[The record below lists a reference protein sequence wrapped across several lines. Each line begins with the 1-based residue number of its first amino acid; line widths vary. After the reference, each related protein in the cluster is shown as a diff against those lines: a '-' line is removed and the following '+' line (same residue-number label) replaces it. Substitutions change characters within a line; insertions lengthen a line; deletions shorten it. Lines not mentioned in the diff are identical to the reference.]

1 MNAKS
6 TALNLKNVMA
16 VTILLMGLTGKAS
29 ATQENDQLAIQLGA
43 IQLGYTTN
51 SAWTTNS
58 QLIANALTQGNQ
70 ALLAKTTAAYT
81 QYVGTTNISTNNAPA
96 AQTSSFRDQLYQ
108 ATLSALSAPV
118 TYTNKIVTPINVV
131 VWTSSTKKTST
142 NKVTTLSLNPTL
154 TTPTKIAGLATT
166 RIPDKSLG
174 LISNAVA
181 ASVFI
186 ASTNTNGVVYP
197 LFGAQPAAASVKTA
211 TNAQNVYNLNVK
223 TANAQI
229 VNAGTV
235 ANAAMTAA
243 LKAYAEG
250 TTQWVAVN
258 AKTGPVTNTAYL
270 PNYTTKAIGPT
281 LNAQNPALLSLANA
295 AAAIAANAI
304 NGLGSI
310 NTNSTPS
317 TAALYGKTAG
327 NVQAIAKQLT
337 LAAAKYQATS
347 VAKVTTPANSPYYT
361 SGALGANALGMISQV
376 SSLTPGVANDTWGN
390 STGSTTGLTSIL
402 VGIVKG
408 AVSAV
413 GAKSANLQP
422 IATGIA
428 QGFYATYL
436 RTFQDTNPGQ
446 TPKNAAV
453 FAGNNNNSTQIVN
466 AFIAAGVSSATLHS
480 YSITAPNVQVAFQ
493 NVYNAYIAGNTNQFG
508 AWNFTDTTVSG
519 AKGINLTTT
528 NSQTLPPLLNGVG
541 TPVTDTVG
549 L

>member
-1 MNAKS
+1 
-6 TALNLKNVMA
+6 
-16 VTILLMGLTGKAS
+16 MGLTGKAT

-51 SAWTTNS
+51 RAWTTNS

-70 ALLAKTTAAYT
+70 ALLARTTAEYK
-81 QYVGTTNISTNNAPA
+81 QYVGTTNISTNYAPV
-96 AQTSSFRDQLYQ
+96 AQSSSFRDQLYQ

-118 TYTNKIVTPINVV
+118 TYTNRFNPPINVV
-131 VWTSSTKKTST
+131 VYTSSTKRTST
-142 NKVTTLSLNPTL
+142 NKVTALSLNPTL
-154 TTPTKIAGLATT
+154 TTPSKIAGLATA
-166 RIPDKSLG
+166 RIPNQSLG

-186 ASTNTNGVVYP
+186 GSTNTYGVVFP
-197 LFGAQPAAASVKTA
+197 LFGTQPAAATVKKA
-211 TNAQNVYNLNVK
+211 TNDQSVYNLNVK
-223 TANAQI
+223 TAAAQI
-229 VNAGTV
+229 ANAGTV

-243 LKAYAEG
+243 LKAYATG

-258 AKTGPVTNTAYL
+258 KTTGPASNSVYL

-295 AAAIAANAI
+295 AAAVAANAI

-310 NTNSTPS
+310 NTNTTAS
-317 TAALYGKTAG
+317 TANLYGKTAG
-327 NVQAIAKQLT
+327 NVQAIARQLT

-347 VAKVTTPANSPYYT
+347 VSKVTTPANSPYYS

-376 SSLTPGVANDTWGN
+376 SSLTPGVANDTWG
-390 STGSTTGLTSIL
+390 SSSGGTGLTSIL

-413 GAKSANLQP
+413 GKTSANLAP

-446 TPKNAAV
+446 TPKNAAD
-453 FAGNNNNSTQIVN
+453 FAAHNINSTQIVN
-466 AFIAAGVSSATLHS
+466 AFTAAGVSGATLTK
-480 YSITAPNVQVAFQ
+480 YSITSGNVEVAFN
-493 NVYNAYIAGNTNQFG
+493 NVYQAYVNGNTNQFG
-508 AWNFTDTTVSG
+508 AWNFTDDKIAG